1 MPRNALNIHEP
12 TNAPKLLK
20 EASTM
25 KVVLNNPTTQQ
36 PNNSTTQQLNIST
49 TQQLNP

>member
-1 MPRNALNIHEP
+1 MPRNALNIYEP
-12 TNAPKLLK
+12 TNAPKLIK
-20 EASTM
+20 GASTM

-36 PNNSTTQQLNIST
+36 LNIST